1 MRKGDSTMPRLWLIF
16 GLVYVLVAVLI
27 FLHHFL
33 SFNAMW
39 HWEDALHH
47 EAFFIAT
54 IWVAAAYLFVALVEH
69 FKKRRKGKIS

>member
-1 MRKGDSTMPRLWLIF
+1 MRKGESAMPRLWLIF
-16 GLVYVLVAVLI
+16 GLVYVLVAILI

-39 HWEDALHH
+39 HWEEALHH

-54 IWVAAAYLFVALVEH
+54 IWVATAYLFVALVEH
-69 FKKRRKGKIS
+69 LRNKKEM

>member
-1 MRKGDSTMPRLWLIF
+1 MRKGDRKMLRLWFIF
-16 GLVYVLVAVLI
+16 GSVYIFVAALI

-39 HWEDALHH
+39 HWEEAMHH

-54 IWVAAAYLFVALVEH
+54 IWVAAAYLFVALVERIAARN
-69 FKKRRKGKIS
+69 KKRK